1 MTMKGKIVTVF
12 SGCAVLIAALGTPAG
27 FTARADDLG
36 TAVYDGVNRLRQ
48 TCGVLNDDPR
58 LTAAAQR
65 HANDMLKNGVDG
77 HIGSDGS
84 SPGARF
90 VDAGYTSTGYTGE
103 IVYWGTGS
111 AAAPAAAL
119 DLWMESPPHRAI
131 IMNCSFTAGGFA
143 TAWDGNKMTAVGDF
157 AGP

>member
-1 MTMKGKIVTVF
+1 MTMKGKIVTIFSSCTVF
-12 SGCAVLIAALGTPAG
+12 IMALGTVAG

-36 TAVYDGVNRLRQ
+36 TAVYNGVNQLRQ

-65 HANDMLKNGVDG
+65 HADDMLKNGVDG

-90 VDAGYTSTGYTGE
+90 ADAGYTGAGYTGE

-119 DLWMESPPHRAI
+119 DLWMQSPPHRAI